1 MLCDNMI
8 DGIIDI
14 INKFIPDKDK
24 QEEAKRQLI
33 EAQIKANEVELDMLK
48 TKMPLVDRMV
58 TLTFPMLAYILG
70 FGYLVD
76 ILFQVWSG
84 IFGTEMLI
92 INIPT
97 ELKELVT
104 TYVVFFFGSRTIQR
118 FADK

>member
-1 MLCDNMI
+1 MI
-8 DGIIDI
+8 DGVIEI

-33 EAQIKANEVELDMLK
+33 EAQIKANEVELETLK

-58 TLTFPMLAYILG
+58 SLTFPLLAYILA

-84 IFGTEMLI
+84 VFRTEMLI
-92 INIPT
+92 INIPV

-104 TYVVFFFGSRTIQR
+104 TYIMFFFGSRTIQK